1 MRNALMNLL
10 PPDRARAARRNY
22 FLRLAAVGA
31 LALAVVI
38 ALHAVMLIP
47 SYAYLAEDIR
57 GKAARADDL
66 AAALTPE
73 EKAASSALATLSA
86 DAAHLSQLS
95 SMPTMSGAV
104 RLVLSV
110 PHGGIALTGFAF
122 APQNASARTMQFTGT
137 ASTRDSLR
145 AYVVALQG
153 EPWISDASL
162 PISAYAQDTNLP
174 FTISLTGSFL
184 SP

>member
-1 MRNALMNLL
+1 MNLL

-22 FLRLAAVGA
+22 FLRLAAVSA
-31 LALAVVI
+31 LALAAVI

-66 AAALTPE
+66 AAALTPQ
-73 EKAASSALATLSA
+73 EKAASGALATLSA
-86 DAAHLSQLS
+86 DATHLAQLGTT
-95 SMPTMSGAV
+95 PTMSGAV

-110 PHGGIALTGFAF
+110 PRDGISLTGFAF
-122 APQNASARTMQFTGT
+122 APQDANARTMQLTGV
-137 ASTRDSLR
+137 ASTRESLH

-162 PISAYAQDTNLP
+162 PISAYAQDTNIP
-174 FTISLTGSFL
+174 FTISLTGTFL
-184 SP
+184 SL